1 MEHLF
6 DFFEIGPS
14 DLFFPLGS
22 FLSRRRDHGARGQGE
37 DLIERRFIGDQRS
50 PDQSFSG
57 LPQGGKI
64 DLQKA
69 GDSVVIIEAQ
79 SVSIRNGDQK
89 KIEKDFQG
97 REVPQKP
104 SRDEPMVDPAEGT
117 FDLSNSVGA
126 KESFGNHRFHI
137 LASMM
142 SFSFGQSFLSNEF
155 WISRQEKV
163 EKRNVI
169 STG

>member
-6 DFFEIGPS
+6 DLFEIGPS
-14 DLFFPLGS
+14 DLFFRLGS
-22 FLSRRRDHGARGQGE
+22 FLSGRRDHGARGQGE
-37 DLIERRFIGDQRS
+37 DLIERRLIGDQRS
-50 PDQSFSG
+50 PDQSLSG

-79 SVSIRNGDQK
+79 SVSIRNGHQK

-97 REVPQKP
+97 RQVLQKP
-104 SRDEPMVDPAEGT
+104 SCNEPMVDPAERT

-126 KESFGNHRFHI
+126 KESFDNHRFHI

-142 SFSFGQSFLSNEF
+142 SFSSEQSFLSNEF
-155 WISRQEKV
+155 RISRQGKV
-163 EKRNVI
+163 ERRNVI
-169 STG
+169 SAG